1 MTRLILGMVLVALVA
16 FPADSRKLD
25 DLQIHA
31 VLSCIRQK
39 GPEVGSS
46 VPLFDSLNIRFRYH
60 AGQFPFRYPTG
71 ETVQVDRENEVRLA
85 AYGPEEN
92 SLIIYDIFLSQKN
105 GGLEVQIGNPSSYV
119 KRNNK
124 LVSGDSPGGQA
135 TDLYLR
141 ELVREFSL
149 KKPGTMPIRE
159 LSSIPEGVSCVR

>member
-1 MTRLILGMVLVALVA
+1 MTRLIQTMALIALVV

-31 VLSCIRQK
+31 ILSCIQQK
-39 GPEVGSS
+39 GPEVGSP

-71 ETVQVDRENEVRLA
+71 ETVQVDRENEVRFA
-85 AYGPEEN
+85 AYGPDEN

-105 GGLEVQIGNPSSYV
+105 GDLEVQSGNPASYV

-124 LVSGDSPGGQA
+124 LVSGDNPGGQA

-141 ELVREFSL
+141 KLVKEFSL
-149 KKPGTMPIRE
+149 KKPGTMPLKE
-159 LSSIPEGVSCVR
+159 LSSIPQGVSCLR